1 LAEVTVTPNGSD
13 VKGKA
18 RAIQPPDNSVD
29 DGAASFNVEVPP
41 SVSHPVEYSL
51 PGSDTVPL
59 RDDLDDRPSE
69 LVPLIQLSDNQSAGL
84 KTPSCV
90 DEATKCL
97 EDFDLTGRVIKTSP
111 HAVECGG
118 FADVYQGLYEGQLV
132 AIKAPRLVNVTVRK
146 LAKVSNT
153 FRFLLTAKATFNQY
167 TVLFAG
173 GLP

>member
-1 LAEVTVTPNGSD
+1 VVSSPRLAEVTVTSNGSD

-29 DGAASFNVEVPP
+29 DGAASFNVEFPP
-41 SVSHPVEYSL
+41 SGSHAVGPSL

-69 LVPLIQLSDNQSAGL
+69 LVPPIQLSNNQSAGL
-84 KTPSCV
+84 KTPSCA
-90 DEATKCL
+90 DETTECL
-97 EDFDLTGRVIKTSP
+97 ENFDLTGMVIKTSP
-111 HAVECGG
+111 HAVECDG

-146 LAKVSNT
+146 LAKVSNA
-153 FRFLLTAKATFNQY
+153 FGFLWTTKATFK
-167 TVLFAG
+167 
-173 GLP
+173 